1 MTERLHV
8 AAGVIVNNAGEILI
22 AKRHDHLH
30 QGGLWEFPGGKL
42 EPGEQASQAL
52 QRELK
57 EELGISAVTMRP
69 LIRVHHDYP
78 DRHVLL
84 DVWYVS
90 GFGGQAHGREGQSV
104 TWVRT
109 DDLRQY
115 DFPAANQPILYAAQ
129 LPDRYL
135 VTPEPEDTT
144 VFMQQFEA
152 ALLSGIQ
159 LVQLR
164 AHSLSDAEYISLARQ
179 CQHCCRQHNA
189 RMLVNRDV
197 KVFEAIEADG
207 IHLTGSR
214 LQECKAR
221 PVAQHKLFSASCHT
235 LDDITQAN
243 TLGADFVVAG
253 AVKPTASH
261 AGIEPL
267 GWQQFQ
273 ALTEKAVMPV
283 YALGGM
289 QESDKQTAWQYGGQ
303 GIAAIRSLWEKP

>member
-8 AAGVIVNNAGEILI
+8 AAGVIVNKAGEILI
-22 AKRHDHLH
+22 ARRHDHLH

-57 EELGISAVTMRP
+57 EELGITAVSMRP
-69 LIRVHHDYP
+69 LIRVQHDYA

-90 GFGGQAHGREGQSV
+90 NFEGQAHGREGQAIK
-104 TWVRT
+104 WVRA
-109 DDLRQY
+109 DDLRRH

-129 LPDRYL
+129 LPDCYL
-135 VTPEPEDTT
+135 ITPEPEDITT
-144 VFMQQFEA
+144 FMQQFEA
-152 ALLSGIQ
+152 ALLRGIQ

-164 AHSLSDAEYISLARQ
+164 AHSLSDEDYISLARQ
-179 CQHCCRQHNA
+179 CQQVCRQHHA
-189 RMLVNRDV
+189 RLLVNRDMH
-197 KVFEAIEADG
+197 VFEAIDADG

-221 PVAQHKLFSASCHT
+221 PVVQHKLFSASCHT
-235 LDDITQAN
+235 LDDIAQAN
-243 TLGADFVVAG
+243 LLGADFVVAG
-253 AVKPTASH
+253 AVQPTASH
-261 AGIEPL
+261 IGIEPM

-273 ALTEKAVMPV
+273 VLTEKALMPV

-289 QESDKQTAWQYGGQ
+289 QKGDLENAWKHGGQ
-303 GIAAIRSLWEKP
+303 GIAAIRCLW